1 MNGKNRIQIIKLQ
14 ELASRIFTSKGD
26 GRGQLDEGDIVLNLF
41 WISIRMHSEIGGNN
55 RDLRGL
61 DNVLIVGAE
70 SDFERGTA
78 VGTMDG
84 CQNPISRDE
93 CSTAEPCIINV

>member
-70 SDFERGTA
+70 SYFKRGA
-78 VGTMDG
+78 AIGAMSG
-84 CQNPISRDE
+84 RQNPIRRDE
-93 CSTAEPCIINV
+93 CSTAESCIINV